1 MIGERLHQLW
11 LRVKGLFRRNQL
23 ERDLEDEISFHLA
36 MREHAVRSGQGVLS
50 NLARIGFGN
59 ATRIKE
65 ETRDQWVFAGL
76 ENIWRDIVYGI
87 RVLGRSPAF
96 TAVAILTLAL
106 GIGVNA
112 AIFSIFNG
120 AVFRPLPV
128 QKAGELFSIAQEFSG
143 KYSRNVSGEGS
154 LVSFPEYKA
163 YSEQNEVFSGLTAFA
178 PFRTVTLG
186 GVHKRRLSGVL
197 ASCNYFIVLP
207 MRTQL
212 GRALTESDCN
222 TPGAGAVVVLNDRI
236 WRSVFD
242 ADPTIIGKPITLN
255 RTPVVVVGVAPPGF
269 DGTEVGV
276 ADYWVPFTM
285 QDALYPLSPYFSK
298 DNMSWLKLIG
308 RAKPGVGAGDIQVNF
323 GVIAAQLGKAYPK
336 RRTQI
341 SVRSAT
347 MFDLPEERTIVLSIG
362 AVVLI
367 VVSLVLVIVCT
378 NLANLLLARAASR
391 GKEMGVRL
399 TLGASRGRL
408 IRQLLT
414 ENLIVAITGGVI
426 GTMLAL
432 WFSAFI
438 VRLVTARIEST
449 EIGALRIDVGPDWR
463 ILLYSFVVSLIT
475 GLAFGLAPALRASRV
490 DLNTAMK
497 SEGVSSPKRK
507 LFTGRFLVGV
517 QVAVCMV
524 LLLVTGLV
532 LRGLY
537 HVQTIEPGFAMQGI
551 NTVSLDLVSQGYS
564 VARAPAFQQKL
575 KDRLRALP
583 GVDAVAQCV
592 VTPLSDNH
600 WQTQFQL
607 EGDSE
612 SRDIELNYVSPG
624 YLSILGIPIVRGR
637 DFTEREVTDNTPAV
651 IVTEAMARKFWP
663 GQDPL
668 GKTGRLDNRIV
679 EVIGVAADASVT
691 KPSVPHPVFLYAPAG
706 PEDQVKLIT
715 LVHSSLPVANLASE
729 IRNATQ
735 ALDPDL
741 LVEVLPLDAN
751 LEVWRTPSII
761 VATTGA
767 VLGTLAL
774 CIASLG
780 LFGMVS
786 YGVTRRLRE
795 IGIRMALGAEGS
807 DVRNMI
813 VRQALRPV
821 IIGVAIG
828 VVACAAVS
836 KIISAVLYGVSAHD
850 PIAFVAAP
858 MFLLFIALIACYL
871 PARRAMRLDPMKIL
885 RHE

>member
-1 MIGERLHQLW
+1 MAYEWMHTFWFRL
-11 LRVKGLFRRNQL
+11 KALFRRKQFDQ
-23 ERDLEDEISFHLA
+23 DLQDEIAFHLA
-36 MREHAVRSGQGVLS
+36 TREDAARKNQGAG
-50 NLARIGFGN
+50 NTPERPRFGN

-65 ETRDQWVFAGL
+65 ETRDQWVFASW
-76 ENIWRDIVYGI
+76 ENLWRDIVYGF
-87 RVLGRSPAF
+87 RVLRRSPAF

-154 LVSFPEYKA
+154 LVSYPEFKA
-163 YSEQNEVFSGLTAFA
+163 YSEQNEVFSSLTAFA
-178 PFRTVTLG
+178 AFRIVTLG
-186 GVHKRRLSGVL
+186 GVHKRRLTGVL
-197 ASCNYFIVLP
+197 ASCNYFTVLP
-207 MRTQL
+207 MRPQL
-212 GRALTESDCN
+212 GRALTESDCS
-222 TPGAGAVVVLNDRI
+222 TPGAGAVVVLNDRM

-242 ADPTIIGKPITLN
+242 ADPAIIGKLITLN
-255 RTPVVVVGVAPPGF
+255 HTPLVVVGVAPPGF

-276 ADYWVPFTM
+276 ADFWAPVTT
-285 QDALYPLSPYFSK
+285 QDTLYPLSPYFNK

-308 RAKPGVGAGDIQVNF
+308 RAKPGVGAEEIRVNLD
-323 GVIAAQLGKAYPK
+323 VIAAQLGKQYP
-336 RRTQI
+336 RRVTHI
-341 SVRSAT
+341 SVRHAT
-347 MFDLPEERTIVLSIG
+347 MFDLPEERTLVLSIG

-414 ENLIVAITGGVI
+414 ENLIIAITGGII
-426 GTMLAL
+426 GTLLAL
-432 WFSAFI
+432 WSSSLI
-438 VRLVTARIEST
+438 VRLISARVESV
-449 EIGALRIDVGPDWR
+449 EIGALRLDVGPDWR

-497 SEGVSSPKRK
+497 SEGRLSSKRK
-507 LFTGRFLVGV
+507 FFTGRILVAV

-524 LLLVTGLV
+524 LMLVTGLV

-537 HVQTIEPGFAMQGI
+537 HVQTIEPGFTMQGI
-551 NTVSLDLVSQGYS
+551 NTVTLDLTSQGYS
-564 VARAPAFQQKL
+564 EERAPAFQQKL
-575 KDRLRALP
+575 KERLRALP
-583 GVDAVAQCV
+583 GVDALAQCV

-607 EGDSE
+607 EGNSE

-637 DFTEREVTDNTPAV
+637 DFTEREMTDNSPVV
-651 IVTEAMARKFWP
+651 IVTEATARKFWP
-663 GQDPL
+663 GRDPI
-668 GKTGRLDNRIV
+668 GQTGRLDNRIV
-679 EVIGVAADASVT
+679 EVIGVATDASVS
-691 KPSVPHPVFLYAPAG
+691 KPSQPHPIFLYAPAG
-706 PEDQVKLIT
+706 PTEQIKLTT
-715 LVHSSLPVANLASE
+715 LVHSSLPTGIASKE
-729 IRNATQ
+729 IRDAAQ

-741 LVEVLPLDAN
+741 LVEVSPLDAN

-761 VATTGA
+761 VATTGT
-767 VLGTLAL
+767 VLGALAL

-795 IGIRMALGAEGS
+795 IGIRMALGAKGS

-821 IIGVAIG
+821 IIGVVIG
-828 VVACAAVS
+828 IVACAAVS
-836 KIISAVLYGVSAHD
+836 KVISAVLFGVSAHD
-850 PIAFVAAP
+850 PFAFVAAP
-858 MFLLFIALIACYL
+858 LFLLLIALIACYL